1 MPRSLPGIRC
11 SSWPRPAD
19 SSTWPLHA
27 GRLHGD
33 HSFLSLALHQSVWV
47 LTLVLSALPPPA
59 CLDRTNSGVPGVQG
73 AGTPEQACP
82 TRSSDHEWG
91 ASPALTRPFLG
102 PVGDLEKEK
111 RRLQNIFAT
120 GKDSEERKRK
130 APPVRQEDPAPELDR
145 FEECK
150 PPMGHL
156 GREGGQWGPQSGG
169 MESNPEGQRVGN
181 TDRRNASSPQ
191 GSNPLSPPP
200 LPGAWRPPLPCT
212 LTALLPCPV
221 VKEIQ
226 DRKEFLADM
235 EALGQGRQYRGIILA
250 EISQVEATGKG
261 GEGLPCARSM
271 RREWTGHPWPR
282 FGAPQVPAL
291 NPSFPRCPLQKLREM
306 EDIDHKRS
314 EELRKALATP

>member
-1 MPRSLPGIRC
+1 M
-11 SSWPRPAD
+11 
-19 SSTWPLHA
+19 
-27 GRLHGD
+27 
-33 HSFLSLALHQSVWV
+33 
-47 LTLVLSALPPPA
+47 
-59 CLDRTNSGVPGVQG
+59 
-73 AGTPEQACP
+73 
-82 TRSSDHEWG
+82 
-91 ASPALTRPFLG
+91 
-102 PVGDLEKEK
+102 
-111 RRLQNIFAT
+111 
-120 GKDSEERKRK
+120 
-130 APPVRQEDPAPELDR
+130 RQEDPAPELDR
-145 FEECK
+145 FEE
-150 PPMGHL
+150 L
-156 GREGGQWGPQSGG
+156 
-169 MESNPEGQRVGN
+169 
-181 TDRRNASSPQ
+181 
-191 GSNPLSPPP
+191 
-200 LPGAWRPPLPCT
+200 
-212 LTALLPCPV
+212 